1 VFGIG
6 EGGDGVPNPVFHH
19 VNLTT
24 TRLDD
29 DHAIHRIALLRH
41 AALRDD
47 PDKLAHTG
55 IHHTAFEFGSLDEL
69 LTRYETLKAHGI
81 VPHSCLDHGLT
92 TSFYYA
98 DPDGN
103 NVEMQVDNFGD
114 WAASAEWMRTA
125 PEFVA
130 DPIGTYVDPEQIA
143 GAARAGV
150 DPQEIHRR
158 GFAGEFA
165 PAVTPSLGLPE
176 L

>member
-1 VFGIG
+1 
-6 EGGDGVPNPVFHH
+6 
-19 VNLTT
+19 
-24 TRLDD
+24 
-29 DHAIHRIALLRH
+29 
-41 AALRDD
+41 
-47 PDKLAHTG
+47 
-55 IHHTAFEFGSLDEL
+55 
-69 LTRYETLKAHGI
+69 

-130 DPIGTYVDPEQIA
+130 DPIGKFIDPEQIA
-143 GAARAGV
+143 EARRSGA
-150 DPQEIHRR
+150 DPQDIHRR

-176 L
+176 V